1 MATRR
6 WLGTTSGDISTA
18 GNWSGGS
25 VPVSNDLVIFDSS
38 ATADALTGAFGTF
51 TTSVS
56 VGPGF
61 TKAIGT
67 VSTAVAFQ
75 KRFETKNVTLDFL
88 KGFAHI
94 DLLAASVVIKSCPYG
109 DGLLLDGK
117 AADVE
122 VTSGKGGR
130 ITIKADADIGTLVVA
145 PRGDNKDRADVLIEE
160 GAEIDTLVVSGNSLV
175 DMYATS
181 LDNVVIS
188 GSNAKV
194 IFRSQTLGASGT
206 IKVNGGTLTIDK
218 TNPVLAASGNIYLA
232 NDGVLEFENTEVLA
246 LAASGTIDLVNDGL
260 LDMQNVQVL
269 ASVGTITSYAGRIR
283 PLTPVTMTVQSDTK
297 LSSTSGRSLDFS
309 VAANSGHVP
318 TVLW

>member
-18 GNWSGGS
+18 GNWSGGT
-25 VPVSNDLVIFDSS
+25 VPVANDHVIFDSS
-38 ATADALTGAFGTF
+38 ATADALTGTFGTL

-61 TKAIGT
+61 DKAIGT
-67 VSTAVAFQ
+67 ASTPVVFQ
-75 KRFETKNVTLDFL
+75 KRFETKNVTFDFL
-88 KGFAHI
+88 RGFAHI

-109 DGLLLDGK
+109 DGLLLDGT

-130 ITIKADADIGTLVVA
+130 VTIKADADIGTLIVA
-145 PRGDNKDRADVLIEE
+145 PSGDTKDRADVLIED

-188 GSNAKV
+188 GPNAKV
-194 IFRSQTLGASGT
+194 IYRSQTIGGSGT
-206 IKVNGGTLTIDK
+206 IKVNGGTLTVDK
-218 TNPVLAASGNIYLA
+218 TNPTIASSGNIYIA
-232 NDGVLEFENTEVLA
+232 NNGRLDFDNTELLA
-246 LAASGTIDLVNDGL
+246 LASSGTVDLVNGGL
-260 LDMQNVQVL
+260 LDMRNVQVL
-269 ASVGTITSYAGRIR
+269 SSPGTITSYAGRIR

-309 VAANSGHVP
+309 VAANSGHAP